1 MKTKFQTDLDEIIQ
15 IWYDR
20 YLIGDIDAREAIR
33 GACADYKESWTVPQY
48 DKELR
53 LAEEEINRLRQQIPH
68 PQPILLEP
76 SKPQKGEFYYIYEKD

>member
-33 GACADYKESWTVPQY
+33 GACIDYKESLTVPQY

-53 LAEEEINRLRQQIPH
+53 LAEEEINRLRQQIPY
-68 PQPILLEP
+68 PAPIILRPFER
-76 SKPQKGEFYYIYEKD
+76 KKGEFYL